1 MNKRAAFHRR
11 IEDARRIHLDPFV
24 IAYHLIGQPPA
35 VDLTRLLFTSI
46 RGGRVRAQTSALS
59 IYQLMTEPYREG
71 EDELAERAFKYL
83 NGHPG
88 LEILPVTAAVA
99 RQAAEVQAKLG
110 GTPERSM
117 QVATALL
124 GGAKAYV
131 AHKTAL
137 RRIAGMEIISLD
149 DFAAE

>member
-1 MNKRAAFHRR
+1 MSKRAAFHQR
-11 IEDARRIHLDPFV
+11 IEDARRIHIAPVV
-24 IAYHLIGQPPA
+24 IAYHLIGQPPV

-46 RGGRVRAQTSALS
+46 RSGRVRAQTSALS
-59 IYQLMTEPYREG
+59 IYQLLTEPYREG
-71 EDELAERAFKYL
+71 EDALAERAFRYL
-83 NGHPG
+83 GGHPG
-88 LEILPVTAAVA
+88 LEIVPVTAAVS
-99 RQAAEVQAKLG
+99 RQAAEVQARLG
-110 GTPERSM
+110 GTPERSI

-149 DFAAE
+149 DYAAQ

>member
-1 MNKRAAFHRR
+1 
-11 IEDARRIHLDPFV
+11 
-24 IAYHLIGQPPA
+24 
-35 VDLTRLLFTSI
+35 
-46 RGGRVRAQTSALS
+46 
-59 IYQLMTEPYREG
+59 MTEPYREG
-71 EDELAERAFKYL
+71 ENELAERAFKYL